1 MVRNPAKRHNAFA
14 AWTVIYNTASSVSGA
29 LLVHY
34 LEDRCWRMDLYSG
47 IFFGLGGSATVAYKF
62 YLSVDR
68 QQKKKKKKDKI
79 YFNRHL

>member
-1 MVRNPAKRHNAFA
+1 MKKENDIETVVRNPAKRHNAFA

-47 IFFGLGGSATVAYKF
+47 IFFRTWRISNGG
-62 YLSVDR
+62 
-68 QQKKKKKKDKI
+68 I
-79 YFNRHL
+79 